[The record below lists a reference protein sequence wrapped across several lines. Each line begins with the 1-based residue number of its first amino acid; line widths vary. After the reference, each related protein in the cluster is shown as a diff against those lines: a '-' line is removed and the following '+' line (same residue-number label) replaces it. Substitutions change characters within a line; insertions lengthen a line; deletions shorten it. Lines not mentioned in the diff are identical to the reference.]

1 MHHVAETTR
10 QIIQENPEIEAYR
23 LGLLRDTT
31 DFIRQQLGDGGI
43 MPPAYQVAGL
53 SPAQQQAMQMAQSG
67 IGMYQPFLQSGLNR
81 LRQGQSY
88 GEQFGFGGLQEA
100 FGATREGQRALSQ
113 AAQVAAQNRLQPY
126 EYQRAAA
133 QGINTA
139 LGGAYNQ
146 AASSQQDFANV
157 AGQARNYSQAARGDI
172 NQAIQNQ
179 YNTALQGQQG
189 LAGAAGQAQA
199 GLDAAAGQAGGVYG
213 QAQDLFGTNRDLALQ
228 QAAQSQE
235 ELRNA
240 AQGAQ
245 QGAQTGF
252 DYLTGSGAQF
262 DPQDTQRFMN
272 PYEDQA
278 VQQALRDIRREG
290 DIREQGLQAQA
301 ANVGAFGG
309 SRQAVAEQELGRN
322 IMEQQGRTA
331 AQMRNQGY
339 QQAAQQAQS
348 SFEDAKR
355 RQQQQASLSG
365 TLGSTASNAALQ
377 AAQAGGQLGMQA
389 LGLGQ
394 QAGQAQ
400 TQAGMQAAQQAQQA
414 AQMGGQFGMNAA
426 MQGAQLGMQAGQA
439 AQQGGLQAGQ
449 LGMQGAQLA
458 GQMAQAGGNIGMQGA
473 QMGMQGAQQLGQLGL
488 GYGQLAQGDANQ
500 LMQIGQAS
508 AQMGQGLGSLA
519 QAGMGM
525 GSQLGQMGLQEAGLG
540 QMYQNQHLQDI
551 KLLEALGGRDQQMQQ
566 AILDAQRQSNLQ
578 MQQFPYQQLAFLSD
592 IYKGTPSS
600 QQVTQISQQQQP
612 SAAQQIGG
620 LGIAALSGLGGA
632 KQMGLFG

>member
-23 LGLLRDTT
+23 LGLLSDTT
-31 DFIRQQLGDGGI
+31 DFIRRQLGDGGVL
-43 MPPAYQVAGL
+43 PPAYQVAGL

-67 IGMYQPFLQSGLNR
+67 IGMYQPFLQSGLDR

-100 FGATREGQRALSQ
+100 FGATREGQKALSQ
-113 AAQVAAQNRLQPY
+113 AAQVASQNRLQPY
-126 EYQRAAA
+126 EYQKAAA

-146 AASSQQDFANV
+146 AASSQQDFSNV
-157 AGQARNYSQAARGDI
+157 AGRAENALGDVQRGVSSGFG
-172 NQAIQNQ
+172 
-179 YNTALQGQQG
+179 ALQ
-189 LAGAAGQAQA
+189 
-199 GLDAAAGQAGGVYG
+199 
-213 QAQDLFGTNRDLALQ
+213 
-228 QAAQSQE
+228 
-235 ELRNA
+235 
-240 AQGAQ
+240 
-245 QGAQTGF
+245 
-252 DYLTGSGAQF
+252 GSGAQF
-262 DPQDTQRFMN
+262 NPQDTQRFMN

-322 IMEQQGRTA
+322 VMEQQGRTA

-355 RQQQQASLSG
+355 RDQQMANLYGS
-365 TLGSTASNAALQ
+365 LGSTGTNSALQ
-377 AAQAGGQLGMQA
+377 ATQLQ
-389 LGLGQ
+389 
-394 QAGQAQ
+394 
-400 TQAGMQAAQQAQQA
+400 
-414 AQMGGQFGMNAA
+414 
-426 MQGAQLGMQAGQA
+426 
-439 AQQGGLQAGQ
+439 
-449 LGMQGAQLA
+449 

-508 AQMGQGLGSLA
+508 SQMGQGLGSLA
-519 QAGMGM
+519 QSGMGM
-525 GSQLGQMGLQEAGLG
+525 GNQLGQMGLQEAGLG
-540 QMYQNQHLQDI
+540 QMYQNQHLQDV

-620 LGIAALSGLGGA
+620 IGIAALSGMGGA